1 MQLTFLVFT
10 HMNLSEEKTVEIN
23 IGRNVNNWT
32 IQRQ

>member
-10 HMNLSEEKTVEIN
+10 HMNLSGEKTVEIN
-23 IGRNVNNWT
+23 IGKNVNDWT